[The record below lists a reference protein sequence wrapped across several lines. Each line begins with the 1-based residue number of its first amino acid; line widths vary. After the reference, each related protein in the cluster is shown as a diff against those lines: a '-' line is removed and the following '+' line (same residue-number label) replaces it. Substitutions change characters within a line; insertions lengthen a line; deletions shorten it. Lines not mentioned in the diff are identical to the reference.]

1 MKTAVLILRAFAS
14 FYAFMYLMGF
24 GFPVMLGEY
33 SQDSFENTSVLL
45 MCLFFCVALAICW
58 FRLLF
63 GGVLFV
69 LWFIG
74 IFILSFYF
82 WEAAGVAFMLST
94 PMAAVGIAMIVL
106 GYKRALKKAKL
117 G

>member
-1 MKTAVLILRAFAS
+1 MKTAVLILRSFAS
-14 FYAFMYLMGF
+14 FYALLYLMGF
-24 GFPVMLGEY
+24 GFPVLLGEY

-45 MCLFFCVALAICW
+45 MCLLFCIALVICW

-63 GGVLFV
+63 GGVLFL

-82 WEAAGVAFMLST
+82 WEGAGVAFVLST
-94 PMAAVGIAMIVL
+94 PMAIVAVAMIIL
-106 GYKRALKKAKL
+106 GYKMAIKRSHT
-117 G
+117 